1 MLAATR
7 SSAQDFGAHPLE
19 PPERPIDP
27 DTVPGLTAAQFAG
40 AAWDMPDTSKVSAT
54 KAKLKA
60 LYEKKMIE
68 YNRLSLLK
76 ERSRATLI
84 VCPLST
90 LVSWEEQF
98 KEHWGG
104 EVQIVG
110 GVNSSGSATTA
121 SSQAPTPLPTG
132 FGNGTIEALGT
143 MSLSAPS
150 RPPKPG
156 APIRVY
162 MHHGASRRPDPV
174 YIASFDV
181 VITTYST
188 LATEYSKQMRSG
200 QAAGQLDLDED
211 GGSSDGGVFEVDQ
224 DGNPVVKKK
233 KPVRK
238 RRLCGGETA
247 SPLQAIHW
255 FRVVLD
261 EAQ

>member
-1 MLAATR
+1 ML
-7 SSAQDFGAHPLE
+7 SAQDFGAQPLE
-19 PPERPIDP
+19 RMERPIDP
-27 DTVPGLTAAQFAG
+27 DTAPGLTAAQFAS
-40 AAWDMPDTSKVSAT
+40 AAWDMPNTSKVSAS

-84 VCPLST
+84 ICPLST
-90 LVSWEEQF
+90 LASWEDQF

-104 EVQIVG
+104 EVQVVG
-110 GVNSSGSATTA
+110 GINSSGSVTTT
-121 SSQAPTPLPTG
+121 SSQAATPLPTG
-132 FGNGTIEALGT
+132 TGTGIEALGT
-143 MSLSAPS
+143 MSLSAPNW
-150 RPPKPG
+150 PLKLG

-162 MHHGASRRPDPV
+162 VYHGASRRPDPV
-174 YIASFDV
+174 YIANFDV

-200 QAAGQLDLDED
+200 QVTGQLDPDED
-211 GGSSDGGVFEVDQ
+211 GGSSDGGVLEVDQ

-233 KPVRK
+233 KPVR
-238 RRLCGGETA
+238 RRKMCGGETA

>member
-1 MLAATR
+1 ML
-7 SSAQDFGAHPLE
+7 SAQDFGAQPLE
-19 PPERPIDP
+19 PLERPIDP
-27 DTVPGLTAAQFAG
+27 DTAPDLTAAQFAG
-40 AAWDMPDTSKVSAT
+40 AAWDMPDTSKMSVT
-54 KAKLKA
+54 KAKLRA
-60 LYEKKMIE
+60 IYEKKMIE

-90 LVSWEEQF
+90 LVSWEDQF

-104 EVQIVG
+104 EVQVVG
-110 GVNSSGSATTA
+110 GIVSPGSVPSAP
-121 SSQAPTPLPTG
+121 SQAPTPLPTG
-132 FGNGTIEALGT
+132 SATGAGIEALGA
-143 MSLSAPS
+143 MSLGAPN

-156 APIRVY
+156 APVRVY
-162 MHHGASRRPDPV
+162 MYHGASRRPDPV
-174 YIASFDV
+174 YIANFDV

-200 QAAGQLDLDED
+200 QGTGQLDPDED
-211 GGSSDGGVFEVDQ
+211 GGSSDGGILEVDQ
-224 DGNPVVKKK
+224 DGNPIAKKK

-238 RRLCGGETA
+238 RKMCGGETA

>member
-1 MLAATR
+1 MP
-7 SSAQDFGAHPLE
+7 SAQDFGAQPLE
-19 PPERPIDP
+19 PLERPIDP
-27 DTVPGLTAAQFAG
+27 DTAPGLTAAQFAG
-40 AAWDMPDTSKVSAT
+40 AAWGMPDTSKISAN
-54 KAKLKA
+54 KAKLKVI
-60 LYEKKMIE
+60 YEKKMVE

-104 EVQIVG
+104 EVQVVG
-110 GVNSSGSATTA
+110 GINYPGSALTA
-121 SSQAPTPLPTG
+121 SSQASTPLPTG
-132 FGNGTIEALGT
+132 YAPGPGNGTSIDALGT
-143 MSLSAPS
+143 MSLSGPN

-162 MHHGASRRPDPV
+162 MYHGASRRPDPV
-174 YIASFDV
+174 YIANFDV

-200 QAAGQLDLDED
+200 QGTGHLDLDED
-211 GGSSDGGVFEVDQ
+211 GGSSDGGILEVDQ
-224 DGNPVVKKK
+224 DGNPVARKK

-238 RRLCGGETA
+238 RKLCGGETA

>member
-1 MLAATR
+1 
-7 SSAQDFGAHPLE
+7 
-19 PPERPIDP
+19 
-27 DTVPGLTAAQFAG
+27 
-40 AAWDMPDTSKVSAT
+40 MPDTSKVGAT
-54 KAKLKA
+54 KARLKA
-60 LYEKKMIE
+60 LYEKKLIE

-84 VCPLST
+84 ICPLST

-110 GVNSSGSATTA
+110 GVNSSGFATTA
-121 SSQAPTPLPTG
+121 CSQAPTPLPTG
-132 FGNGTIEALGT
+132 FVNGTATGIEALGT
-143 MSLSAPS
+143 MSLSAPN
-150 RPPKPG
+150 RPLKPG

-162 MHHGASRRPDPV
+162 IHHGASRRPDPAS
-174 YIASFDV
+174 IANFDV
-181 VITTYST
+181 VLTTYST

-200 QAAGQLDLDED
+200 QAAGQLDPDED
-211 GGSSDGGVFEVDQ
+211 GGSSDGGVLEVDQ
-224 DGNPVVKKK
+224 DGNPIAKKK

-238 RRLCGGETA
+238 RKLCGGETA